1 MDMTMKVDFEKK
13 DDRSLWEKLFDDA
26 MDHAD
31 VNTITPS
38 MIKRRG
44 MIARYIVD
52 HYAEMSSRDQEHPL
66 ADLREECEKATIADF
81 QELWDDAHTDE
92 EKA

>member
-1 MDMTMKVDFEKK
+1 MDMTMKVDFEKR
-13 DDRSLWEKLFDDA
+13 DDRSIWEKLFDDA
-26 MDHAD
+26 MDHAE

-52 HYAEMSSRDQEHPL
+52 HYAEMSSDKDSEHPL
-66 ADLREECEKATIADF
+66 SDLREECEKATAADF
-81 QELWDDAHTDE
+81 QDFWDDAHTDN
-92 EKA
+92 

>member
-1 MDMTMKVDFEKK
+1 MSEMTMKVDFEKK

-52 HYAEMSSRDQEHPL
+52 HYAEMSSQ
-66 ADLREECEKATIADF
+66 KDF
-81 QELWDDAHTDE
+81 V
-92 EKA
+92 